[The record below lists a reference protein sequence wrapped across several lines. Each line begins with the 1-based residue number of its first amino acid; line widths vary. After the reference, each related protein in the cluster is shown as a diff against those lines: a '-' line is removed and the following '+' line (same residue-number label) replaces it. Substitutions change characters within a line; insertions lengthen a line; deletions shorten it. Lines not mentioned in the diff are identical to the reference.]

1 MGLFLTP
8 SLGRTVEEAFQAAW
22 RADSLLHEHGHGL
35 ATKTAAEVILHR
47 QMTIKEAIN
56 IALRRIEAEPFI
68 DQDYPFA
75 GALRCSGSLWLF
87 FGRYRD
93 NGRAPGA
100 WEAVAALRD
109 CPEELTIARPR
120 GAGNRDGEA

>member
-1 MGLFLTP
+1 M
-8 SLGRTVEEAFQAAW
+8 
-22 RADSLLHEHGHGL
+22 HEHGHGQ
-35 ATKTAAEVILHR
+35 ATKRAAEVVSHR
-47 QMTIKEAIN
+47 PLTIKEAID

-75 GALRCSGSLWLF
+75 GALRCSGTLWLF
-87 FGRYRD
+87 FGRARV

-100 WEAVAALRD
+100 WDAVAALRD

-120 GAGNRDGEA
+120 GAGNGEGGL